1 MLISTTEEL
10 RLYSPANAIDHIDT
24 IQGYIAS
31 SEKDT
36 LLEKLGTPLYEALV
50 KYYRDLRNSEDGI
63 STFIQSVTKGE
74 DMPPYAQLLTVC
86 QRIITFDA
94 LGRAIDIQAV
104 SVNGS
109 GVNISTADDYGK
121 ADDKAIQ
128 AYKST
133 CIKETH
139 AAINALLVMLE
150 QWYKEATPTNPEN
163 PLVPAPSSP
172 VLGDSVAE
180 NEATVPDDSPSGDT
194 PAPDAPASSDSV
206 AEEDPDPS
214 TEKAEIASLWGHSRY
229 FYLAAS
235 LAIPSA
241 TVLQEY
247 LNIYDSREKFITM
260 LPDLRYIQ
268 EDIIAPIIGEDFLDY
283 LIERS
288 RVLDHSALA
297 GSASEDDAKLIQR
310 IIHKLRKAVAHH
322 LEARTMQLKTT
333 DPRREAARN
342 EAVRLTTDLSEYIQ
356 IHQQSLPEAAI
367 EALKTSPLCVAAT
380 SDASPSGGYTP
391 NFQNN
396 SDDAVMFVTP
406 ALPL

>member
-50 KYYRDLRNSEDGI
+50 KYYRELRNSEDGI

-121 ADDKAIQ
+121 ADDKAIA

-139 AAINALLVMLE
+139 AAINALLVLLE
-150 QWYKEATPTNPEN
+150 QWYKEVTPTNPDN
-163 PLVPAPSSP
+163 PLVPAPADT
-172 VLGDSVAE
+172 VLDGSTSGAS
-180 NEATVPDDSPSGDT
+180 DDSSADSGSAAAPSAD
-194 PAPDAPASSDSV
+194 
-206 AEEDPDPS
+206 EDPA
-214 TEKAEIASLWGHSRY
+214 TEKAEIAALWVQSRY

-235 LAIPSA
+235 LVIPSA

-283 LIERS
+283 LIECS
-288 RVLDHSALA
+288 QKTDNSVLA
-297 GSASEDDAKLIQR
+297 GSASEKDVKLLRR

-333 DPRREAARN
+333 DPRRETARN
-342 EAVRLTTDLSEYIQ
+342 EAVRLTTDLSEYLQ
-356 IHQQSLPEAAI
+356 QHQPDMPEKAL
-367 EALKTSPLCVAAT
+367 EAFASSPLYVATA
-380 SDASPSGGYTP
+380 PSGSSAGSDDDYNP
-391 NFQNN
+391 SFQNN

>member
-50 KYYRDLRNSEDGI
+50 KYYRDLRNSENGI

-121 ADDKAIQ
+121 ADDKAIA

-139 AAINALLVMLE
+139 AAINALLVLLE
-150 QWYKEATPTNPEN
+150 QWYKEVTPTNPDN
-163 PLVPAPSSP
+163 PLAPAP
-172 VLGDSVAE
+172 A
-180 NEATVPDDSPSGDT
+180 ATVPDGSTSG
-194 PAPDAPASSDSV
+194 SSDDSS
-206 AEEDPDPS
+206 ADSDSAAAPSADEDPA
-214 TEKAEIASLWGHSRY
+214 TEKAEIAALWVQSRY

-235 LAIPSA
+235 LVIPSA

-283 LIERS
+283 LIECS
-288 RVLDHSALA
+288 QKTDNSVLA
-297 GSASEDDAKLIQR
+297 GSASEKDVKLLRR

-333 DPRREAARN
+333 DPRRETARN
-342 EAVRLTTDLSEYIQ
+342 EAVRLTTDLSEYLQ
-356 IHQQSLPEAAI
+356 QHQPDMPEKAL
-367 EALKTSPLCVAAT
+367 EAFTSSPLYVATA
-380 SDASPSGGYTP
+380 PSGSPAGSDDDYNP
-391 NFQNN
+391 SFQNN

>member
-10 RLYSPANAIDHIDT
+10 RLYSPANAIDHIDS
-24 IQGYIAS
+24 IQGYITS

-50 KYYRDLRNSEDGI
+50 KYYRDLRASEDGI
-63 STFIQSVTKGE
+63 STFIKSVTDGE

-172 VLGDSVAE
+172 MLG
-180 NEATVPDDSPSGDT
+180 
-194 PAPDAPASSDSV
+194 DSV

-288 RVLDHSALA
+288 RVLDRSALA
-297 GSASEDDAKLIQR
+297 GSASEDDAKLLTR

-356 IHQQSLPEAAI
+356 THQQSLPETAI

>member
-50 KYYRDLRNSEDGI
+50 KYYRELRNSEDGI

-121 ADDKAIQ
+121 ADDKAIA

-139 AAINALLVMLE
+139 AAINALLVLLE
-150 QWYKEATPTNPEN
+150 QWYKEVTPTNPDN
-163 PLVPAPSSP
+163 PLAPAP
-172 VLGDSVAE
+172 A
-180 NEATVPDDSPSGDT
+180 ATVPDGSPSG
-194 PAPDAPASSDSV
+194 SSDDSS
-206 AEEDPDPS
+206 ADSGSAAAPSADEDPA
-214 TEKAEIASLWGHSRY
+214 TEKAEIAALWVQSRY

-235 LAIPSA
+235 LVIPSA

-283 LIERS
+283 LIECS
-288 RVLDHSALA
+288 QKTDNSVLA

-356 IHQQSLPEAAI
+356 THQQSLPETAI

-380 SDASPSGGYTP
+380 PDASPSGGYTP

>member
-121 ADDKAIQ
+121 ADDKAIA

-139 AAINALLVMLE
+139 AAINALLVLLE
-150 QWYKEATPTNPEN
+150 QWYKEVTPTNPDN
-163 PLVPAPSSP
+163 PLAPAP
-172 VLGDSVAE
+172 A
-180 NEATVPDDSPSGDT
+180 ATVTDDSPSG
-194 PAPDAPASSDSV
+194 SSDDNS
-206 AEEDPDPS
+206 ADSGSAAAPS
-214 TEKAEIASLWGHSRY
+214 ADEALATEKAEIAALWVQSRY

-235 LAIPSA
+235 LIIPSA
-241 TVLQEY
+241 IVLQEY

-283 LIERS
+283 LIECS
-288 RVLDHSALA
+288 QKTDNSVLA
-297 GSASEDDAKLIQR
+297 GSASEKDVKLLRR

-333 DPRREAARN
+333 DPRRETARN
-342 EAVRLTTDLSEYIQ
+342 EAVRLTTDLSEYLQ
-356 IHQQSLPEAAI
+356 QHQPDMPEKAL
-367 EALKTSPLCVAAT
+367 EAFASSPLYVATA
-380 SDASPSGGYTP
+380 PSGSSAGSDDDYNP
-391 NFQNN
+391 SFQNN
-396 SDDAVMFVTP
+396 SDDAVMFVIP

>member
-121 ADDKAIQ
+121 ADDKAIA

-139 AAINALLVMLE
+139 AAINALLVLLE
-150 QWYKEATPTNPEN
+150 QWYKEVTPTNPDN
-163 PLVPAPSSP
+163 PLVPAP
-172 VLGDSVAE
+172 A
-180 NEATVPDDSPSGDT
+180 ATVPDGSPSGASDDSS
-194 PAPDAPASSDSV
+194 ADSGSAAASSAD
-206 AEEDPDPS
+206 EDPA
-214 TEKAEIASLWGHSRY
+214 TEKAEIAALWVQSRY

-235 LAIPSA
+235 LVIPSA

-283 LIERS
+283 LIECS
-288 RVLDHSALA
+288 QKTDNSVLA
-297 GSASEDDAKLIQR
+297 GSASEKDVKLLRR

-356 IHQQSLPEAAI
+356 THQQSLPEAAI